1 MANARIQLPDRTW
14 REVKAIAAREN
25 STASSVVNRALA
37 EYLRDRQAK
46 ISTVDVKRV
55 DEL

>member
-1 MANARIQLPDRTW
+1 MANARVQLPDKTW

-25 STASSVVNRALA
+25 STASSVVGRALSD
-37 EYLRDRQAK
+37 YLKDRQAK